1 MGIPFFFS
9 QFSATKLKEN
19 KIKQMMLTSSG
30 NAQPKA
36 QYNSTQITAQ
46 PNLVRAIDSNLSR
59 VTRLL
64 SLPDEHHIL
73 IIIKNAHLISLPPSL
88 STYSWFC
95 LFCSFFFYWGGGFKD
110 SEDEQIKHSIHM
122 GFLPSFVFWIVW
134 GLFYLAETARDSAV
148 AISGTNSDNNRSWD
162 PPPLFSHSF
171 SPTFSSPFPE
181 SSISRPCQF
190 IGNLK
195 TKKKNKKEPQ

>member
-1 MGIPFFFS
+1 MGIPFFFF

-46 PNLVRAIDSNLSR
+46 PNLVRAIDSNLSG

-95 LFCSFFFYWGGGFKD
+95 LFCSFFFYWGGRRGAASKTQKM
-110 SEDEQIKHSIHM
+110 SRKSAQSIW
-122 GFLPSFVFWIVW
+122 VFSLLLFF
-134 GLFYLAETARDSAV
+134 GLFGACSIWQRQ
-148 AISGTNSDNNRSWD
+148 
-162 PPPLFSHSF
+162 
-171 SPTFSSPFPE
+171 PE
-181 SSISRPCQF
+181 I
-190 IGNLK
+190 LL
-195 TKKKNKKEPQ
+195 

>member
-1 MGIPFFFS
+1 
-9 QFSATKLKEN
+9 
-19 KIKQMMLTSSG
+19 
-30 NAQPKA
+30 
-36 QYNSTQITAQ
+36 
-46 PNLVRAIDSNLSR
+46 
-59 VTRLL
+59 
-64 SLPDEHHIL
+64 
-73 IIIKNAHLISLPPSL
+73 
-88 STYSWFC
+88 
-95 LFCSFFFYWGGGFKD
+95 
-110 SEDEQIKHSIHM
+110 M

-195 TKKKNKKEPQ
+195 TKKKTKRNRSDPVG

>member
-95 LFCSFFFYWGGGFKD
+95 LFCSFFFYWGGGGGRLQRLRRWAEKALNPY
-110 SEDEQIKHSIHM
+110 
-122 GFLPSFVFWIVW
+122 GFSPFFCFLDCL
-134 GLFYLAETARDSAV
+134 GLVLFGRDSQRFCC
-148 AISGTNSDNNRSWD
+148 SNFGYQLR
-162 PPPLFSHSF
+162 
-171 SPTFSSPFPE
+171 
-181 SSISRPCQF
+181 
-190 IGNLK
+190 
-195 TKKKNKKEPQ
+195 